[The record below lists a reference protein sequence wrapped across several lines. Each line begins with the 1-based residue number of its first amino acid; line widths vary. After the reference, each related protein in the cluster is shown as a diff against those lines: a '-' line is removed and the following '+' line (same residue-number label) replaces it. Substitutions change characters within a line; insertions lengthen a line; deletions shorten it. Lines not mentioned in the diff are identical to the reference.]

1 VLSQT
6 TAGSSART
14 WRDGVSF
21 AGRLI
26 LGGVLLVAGAL
37 KLPNLEASV
46 IAVRAYQLLPFDL
59 TRPLGYALPI
69 IEVALGLM
77 LITGTFTR
85 VAAVIGGSIMVGF
98 VIAIAS
104 VWARGISIDCGC
116 FGGGGEVE
124 DGLAAYPWEIA
135 RDVGLI
141 ACAAVA
147 AWLPPRLLAVD
158 NWLFAEPEPLDDLP
172 QTLQLDTDRSQA

>member
-1 VLSQT
+1 M
-6 TAGSSART
+6 SSART
-14 WRDGVSF
+14 WHDWASL

-37 KLPNLEASV
+37 KLPNLESSV

-69 IEVALGLM
+69 IEVALGLL

-85 VAAVIGGSIMVGF
+85 IVAISGGLIMVGF

-124 DGLAAYPWEIA
+124 DGIAAYPWEIA

-141 ACAAVA
+141 ACAAAA
-147 AWLPPRLLAVD
+147 AWWPPRLLAVD
-158 NWLFAEPEPLDDLP
+158 TWLFAEPAPLDDLSETPQP
-172 QTLQLDTDRSQA
+172 QTNRSQA